1 MGVLHLHLERETEL
15 VGERAQRAE
24 SPARDY
30 DTSYLRSIRVFCKVI
45 KYRDKGMNS
54 TLFDSMNLNYCLA
67 AAAAAAAVIYVPS
80 TCIVGK

>member
-30 DTSYLRSIRVFCKVI
+30 DTSYLRSISEFCRVI
-45 KYRDKGMNS
+45 KDRDN
-54 TLFDSMNLNYCLA
+54 A
-67 AAAAAAAVIYVPS
+67 
-80 TCIVGK
+80 